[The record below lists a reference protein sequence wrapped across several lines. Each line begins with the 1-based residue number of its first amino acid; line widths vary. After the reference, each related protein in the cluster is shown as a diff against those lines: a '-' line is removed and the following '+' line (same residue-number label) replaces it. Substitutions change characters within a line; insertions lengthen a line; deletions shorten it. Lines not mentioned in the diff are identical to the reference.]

1 MDNRSGALLSCIP
14 APGEAVDWARI
25 GALALAP
32 YLMQMAQTQQ
42 NPAWHGEGDVLTH
55 TRMVCDSLV
64 GLPAYAAL
72 ALRQRQAVF
81 LAALLHDIGKPSCT
95 RREGDALVSPNH
107 ARVGAALAR
116 DILWRTF
123 GLCGESEAQQL
134 REGACALIRWH
145 TFPLHAFEHAAP
157 DHRAIDIASEGDT
170 ASLFSNALL
179 CLLSEADMRGR
190 IARDT
195 AEGLEKISFYA
206 ELCGETGCLNAPFA
220 FDSAYSRFA
229 YLSGRNI
236 APAQP
241 LFDDTW
247 GPVVLLS
254 GLPGTGKDTY
264 LGAHL
269 PDSPV
274 VSLDALRDQLHISPI
289 GPQGVVVAAAKEQA
303 TGYLRKHQPF
313 VWNATNITASTR
325 ESLVSLFSRYGAST
339 QILYL
344 ETEWGEQLRRNA
356 DRARRVPE
364 SAIERMLQK
373 LVPPSSREARGVDW
387 FCV

>member
-1 MDNRSGALLSCIP
+1 MDNRCESLLSCIP

-25 GALALAP
+25 GALAPATTLSQ
-32 YLMQMAQTQQ
+32 LAQTSQ

-55 TRMVCDSLV
+55 TKMVCDSLV

-72 ALRQRQAVF
+72 SLRQRQAVF

-95 RREGDALVSPNH
+95 RREGGVLISPNH

-123 GLCGESEAQQL
+123 NLCGEPEAQQL
-134 REGACALIRWH
+134 RESVCALIRWH

-157 DHRAIDIASEGDT
+157 DHRAIEIASEGDKAT
-170 ASLFSNALL
+170 LFSNHLL
-179 CLLSEADMRGR
+179 CLLAEADMRGR

-195 AEGLEKISFYA
+195 AQKLEKISFYA
-206 ELCGETGCLNAPFA
+206 ELSSEAECLNAPFV
-220 FDSAYSRFA
+220 FDSTYSRFA

-247 GPVVLLS
+247 GPVVLLY

-264 LGAHL
+264 IGAHL
-269 PDSPV
+269 PDLPV
-274 VSLDALRDQLHISPI
+274 VSLDALRDKLHISPI
-289 GPQGVVVAAAKEQA
+289 GPQGAVVAAAKEQA

-325 ESLVSLFSRYGAST
+325 EPLVSLFSRYGAST
-339 QILYL
+339 RIVYL
-344 ETEWGEQLRRNA
+344 EAEWGEQLRRNA
-356 DRARRVPE
+356 ERARSVPE

-373 LVPPSSREARGVDW
+373 LVPPASREARGVDW
-387 FCV
+387 LCV